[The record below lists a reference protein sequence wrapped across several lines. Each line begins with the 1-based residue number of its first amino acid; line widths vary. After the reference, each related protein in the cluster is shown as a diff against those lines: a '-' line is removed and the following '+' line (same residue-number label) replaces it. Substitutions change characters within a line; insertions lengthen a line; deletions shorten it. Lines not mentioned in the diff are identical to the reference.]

1 MGHTLS
7 TRSIQKKKTS
17 VPAVYFNRQVINML
31 FLGNS
36 DLVPAF
42 FIYGCGIRGGN
53 HNQHSIIIVCLGP
66 AKVKANKRH

>member
-7 TRSIQKKKTS
+7 YQEHPEKKNS
-17 VPAVYFNRQVINML
+17 VPAVYFNWQVINML

-42 FIYGCGIRGGN
+42 FIYGCRIRAGN

>member
-7 TRSIQKKKTS
+7 YQEHPEKNYVPSI
-17 VPAVYFNRQVINML
+17 YFNRQVINVL

-42 FIYGCGIRGGN
+42 FISGCGIRGGN
-53 HNQHSIIIVCLGP
+53 HNQHSIIIVSLGP
-66 AKVKANKRH
+66 AKVKSNKRH